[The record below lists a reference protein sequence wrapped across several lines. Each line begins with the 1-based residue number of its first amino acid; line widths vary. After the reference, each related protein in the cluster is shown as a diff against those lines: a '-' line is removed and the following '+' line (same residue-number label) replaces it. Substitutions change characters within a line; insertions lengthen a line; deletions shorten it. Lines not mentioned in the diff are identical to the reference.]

1 MCLLKSVQA
10 GVVMVKSTLNSAHE
24 EIGEADEVLVL

>member
-1 MCLLKSVQA
+1 MCLLKSVHA
-10 GVVMVKSTLNSAHE
+10 DAVMVKGILNSAHQ